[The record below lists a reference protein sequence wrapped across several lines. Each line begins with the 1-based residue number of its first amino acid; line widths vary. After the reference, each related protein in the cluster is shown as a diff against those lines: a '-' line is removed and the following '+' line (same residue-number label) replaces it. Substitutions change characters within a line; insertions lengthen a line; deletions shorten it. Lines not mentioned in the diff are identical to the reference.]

1 MQKEPS
7 MLIVCG
13 DHGMSDQG
21 GHGGASP
28 GEIAVP
34 VLFLSPQ
41 ISNSGDYHSC
51 FQHIEIWVQ

>member
-1 MQKEPS
+1 

-51 FQHIEIWVQ
+51 FQHIEI